1 MPLTGKLEN
10 NNLVVIEV
18 TGQLGK
24 SEFDQMQAVLASNM
38 QKVAGQT
45 KVLIFLKDF
54 TGWEAGKDWNDTSF
68 SDENDVY
75 LKKMAI
81 VGDEKWRDLVTLFT
95 LKGLR
100 PVPIEYFGPAEEEKA
115 RQWLD
120 SE

>member
-24 SEFDQMQAVLASNM
+24 AELDKMQAVLAPIM
-38 QKVAGQT
+38 KKVGQVKT
-45 KVLIFLKDF
+45 LIFLKDF
-54 TGWEAGKDWNDTSF
+54 TGWEVGQNWNDTSF
-68 SDENDVY
+68 TDENDAY
-75 LKKMAI
+75 LQKMAI

-100 PVPIEYFGPAEEEKA
+100 PVPIEYFGSAEEEKA

>member
-10 NNLVVIEV
+10 NNLAVLEV

-24 SEFDQMQAVLASNM
+24 AEVEKMQTVLAPIM
-38 QKVAGQT
+38 QKVGQI
-45 KVLIFLKDF
+45 KILIFLKDF
-54 TGWEAGKDWNDTSF
+54 KGWGAGDDWQDTSF
-68 SDENDVY
+68 SDENDAY

-100 PVPIEYFGPAEEEKA
+100 PVPIEYFSPDEEEKA